1 MRENRRERT
10 EENCNTDMQAV
21 ELDRI
26 IKVEL

>member
-10 EENCNTDMQAV
+10 EGNCNTDRQAV
-21 ELDRI
+21 ELDKI